1 MVPFAGYEMP
11 VQYAGEKGGVMKEHL
26 HTRAECG
33 VFDVSH
39 MGQTHFKGKDA
50 AAFLEHMTV
59 VDTQALHHGKASL
72 SLLMNDQGGI
82 NDDCIITKV
91 TDDHFYVVLN
101 AGCKHADMEHMKKY
115 MSKFPDCA
123 MEYHSEDE
131 RSLVAIQGP
140 KAQYVVEQLMDGNNN
155 LTSLDFMESTRD
167 IKYKGN
173 ATIVSRCGYTG
184 EDGFEISVQNSDIE
198 AFMEA
203 LWAIKDPA
211 TGNQVPYP
219 VGLGARDSL
228 RLEAGL
234 CLYGHELTESISPI
248 EAMLAW
254 TISKRRKEQL
264 GFLGSE
270 LVKKHMADGVSRK
283 RCGFI
288 GEKTPVR
295 EGTDLFLPGTD
306 TKVGEV
312 CSGTKGPS
320 VGQAIGMAYVDV
332 PHNKFKTELVAKVR
346 GKDVP
351 VTVRKMPFYPT
362 NYYKKA

>member
-1 MVPFAGYEMP
+1 
-11 VQYAGEKGGVMKEHL
+11 
-26 HTRAECG
+26 
-33 VFDVSH
+33 
-39 MGQTHFKGKDA
+39 
-50 AAFLEHMTV
+50 MTV

-115 MSKFPDCA
+115 MSKFPDCT